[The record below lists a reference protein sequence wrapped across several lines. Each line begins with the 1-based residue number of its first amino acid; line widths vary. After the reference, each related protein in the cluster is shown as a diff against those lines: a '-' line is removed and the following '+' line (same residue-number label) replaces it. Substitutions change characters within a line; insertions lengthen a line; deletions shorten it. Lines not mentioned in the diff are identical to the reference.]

1 MDAFLVLFVIISL
14 LALGGL
20 GYFSNSRGK
29 VNRLFASMVLWAA
42 IWAASNFLE
51 SEVRNPTIASFLIR
65 LDFASAALLAYFFL
79 LFCVNFPNPCSSWEN

>member
-29 VNRLFASMVLWAA
+29 VNRLFASMALWAA
-42 IWAASNFLE
+42 IWAALFNY
-51 SEVRNPTIASFLIR
+51 VLIIR
-65 LDFASAALLAYFFL
+65 IPY
-79 LFCVNFPNPCSSWEN
+79 